1 MQAEERKWKNII
13 KEMEGHIILSYPEE
27 DDVLYPAGQVL
38 MEVQFSSENDL
49 DINEIESYLKTKVP
63 EYMIPSKI
71 IELNE
76 FPMSSNGKIDRK
88 ALTAMYQE
96 EKK

>member
-1 MQAEERKWKNII
+1 MKR
-13 KEMEGHIILSYPEE
+13 
-27 DDVLYPAGQVL
+27 
-38 MEVQFSSENDL
+38 L

-76 FPMSSNGKIDRK
+76 FPMSSNGRIDRK
-88 ALTAMYQE
+88 IVYSRG
-96 EKK
+96 KI